1 MEHCQTRSSVV
12 QAPLEHQKGPKEPSS
27 YKLDFIPYER
37 GAVNSLSTALGGVS
51 AATRPKLTH
60 AILCAPPSSRPRA
73 FTHQRLRL
81 RLLPPIRHGAA
92 ASKD

>member
-1 MEHCQTRSSVV
+1 MELCQTRSSVV
-12 QAPLEHQKGPKEPSS
+12 QAPLEHQKGPEEPIN
-27 YKLDFIPYER
+27 YYER
-37 GAVNSLSTALGGVS
+37 GAVNSLSTALGGDAPEAV
-51 AATRPKLTH
+51 AH
-60 AILCAPPSSRPRA
+60 NLCAPPSSRPRA

>member
-1 MEHCQTRSSVV
+1 MEHCQGPGRRWSRLLWNTKRVQRS
-12 QAPLEHQKGPKEPSS
+12 PPP
-27 YKLDFIPYER
+27 KLDFIPYER
-37 GAVNSLSTALGGVS
+37 GAVNSLSTALGGDAPEAV
-51 AATRPKLTH
+51 AH
-60 AILCAPPSSRPRA
+60 YLCAPPSSRPRA

>member
-37 GAVNSLSTALGGVS
+37 GAVNSLSTALGGDAPEAV
-51 AATRPKLTH
+51 AH
-60 AILCAPPSSRPRA
+60 NLCAPPSSRPRA
-73 FTHQRLRL
+73 FTHQHLRL
-81 RLLPPIRHGAA
+81 RLFPPIRQGAA